1 MTTAL
6 VPSLVAPCL
15 TASAAAVLV
24 FAAGRDLATR
34 RIPNRVS
41 AALVLLGAGLQLHA
55 GHFGPALAAA
65 AAVFGGM
72 YAIWRFGW
80 VGGADAK
87 LLPAAALLVPPDRVG
102 ALLLAVSLAGG
113 VLATAYLLLARLRP
127 RPPAGS
133 NGRGRG
139 IVGRVLR
146 AEARRIRRGGPLPY
160 AVAIGAG
167 ALMILC
173 EGWA

>member
-1 MTTAL
+1 MTVAF
-6 VPSLVAPCL
+6 VPSLVASCL

-41 AALVLLGAGLQLHA
+41 AALALLGAGLQLHA
-55 GHFGPALAAA
+55 GQLGPALVAA

-72 YAIWRFGW
+72 YALWRFGW
-80 VGGADAK
+80 IGGADVK
-87 LLPAAALLVPPDRVG
+87 LLSAAALLVPPDRVG

-113 VLATAYLLLARLRP
+113 ALAAAYLLLARLRLP
-127 RPPAGS
+127 TPAGTG
-133 NGRGRG
+133 GRGL
-139 IVGRVLR
+139 VGRVLR

-173 EGWA
+173 EGWV